1 VLYTSTRPQSTVR
14 AQIIQQNL
22 ARIGIAVEIQQFARA
37 TQIDLTGTRGE
48 PFDMTTEG
56 WINDYY
62 DPYDTLN
69 QWFDGSR
76 IGPFNNNDIS
86 YFNDPF
92 YNAQLQAA
100 AQLTGPERYTTYGN
114 LDVTLARDQAPLA
127 AIGTFN
133 NRDFFSARMGCQ
145 TFVPPYGMDL
155 AALCIKGK
163 HD

>member
-1 VLYTSTRPQSTVR
+1 
-14 AQIIQQNL
+14 
-22 ARIGIAVEIQQFARA
+22 
-37 TQIDLTGTRGE
+37 
-48 PFDMTTEG
+48 M
-56 WINDYY
+56 NDYY
-62 DPYDTLN
+62 DPFDTLN
-69 QWFDGSR
+69 TFLDGTT

-86 YFNDPF
+86 YFNDPVS
-92 YNAQLQAA
+92 NAQLQAA
-100 AQLTGPERYTTYGN
+100 AQLTGTERYTTYGN

-155 AALCIKGK
+155 ATLCIKGAH

>member
-1 VLYTSTRPQSTVR
+1 
-14 AQIIQQNL
+14 
-22 ARIGIAVEIQQFARA
+22 
-37 TQIDLTGTRGE
+37 
-48 PFDMTTEG
+48 MTTEG

-62 DPYDTLN
+62 DPFDTLN
-69 QWFDGSR
+69 IFLDGTT
-76 IGPFNNNDIS
+76 IGPSNNNDLS
-86 YFNDPF
+86 YFNDPI

-155 AALCIKGK
+155 AALCIKGAH